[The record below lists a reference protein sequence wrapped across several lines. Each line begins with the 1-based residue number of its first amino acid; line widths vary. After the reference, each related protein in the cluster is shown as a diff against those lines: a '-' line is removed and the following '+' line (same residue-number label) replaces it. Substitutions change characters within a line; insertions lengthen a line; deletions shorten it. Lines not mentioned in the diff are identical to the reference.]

1 MELNDYKQI
10 VVNGELITR
19 ETLSS
24 MCAEEFAGNS
34 AIMRDLYSFL
44 QEWFNDEIF
53 VMVQTSGSTGEPKQM
68 KASKQQMINSA
79 KITCCFLNLK
89 KGDTAL
95 HCMPLRYIAGKMM
108 VVRAIVAG
116 LNLIVV
122 EPCGHPLKDWKGK
135 LDFAAMIPLQVA
147 NSLSVRCEKDALE
160 AIENLIIG
168 GGSIDAGL
176 EEELITLHGNI
187 YSTYG
192 MTETLSHV
200 ALRRINGIEHSDYY
214 TPLSSVSM
222 SLSNEGTLI
231 IDAPQ
236 VCDKLLVTNDIAV
249 MLPNGK
255 FKIVGRKDNIINS
268 GGVKIQTERVEEK
281 LKGKIDVPYA
291 VTSVLHKLL
300 GEAVVLVLEYE
311 NGNSSTAR
319 EDEIFEKGIIGVC
332 NKVLE
337 RFERPKRIIYVNKL
351 PLTET
356 GKINRAALKLMAVKI
371 VGEALV

>member
-1 MELNDYKQI
+1 MKQNDYNQI
-10 VVNGELITR
+10 VVNGGIITR
-19 ETLSS
+19 EMLSTLG
-24 MCAEEFAGNS
+24 ADEFAGNS
-34 AIMRDLYSFL
+34 AIMRDLYCFL
-44 QEWFNDEIF
+44 QEWFNDETF
-53 VMVQTSGSTGEPKQM
+53 VTVYTSGSTGEPKQM
-68 KASKQQMINSA
+68 KTSKRQMINSA
-79 KITCCFLNLK
+79 NITCCFLNLK

-95 HCMPLRYIAGKMM
+95 LCMPLRYIAGKMM

-116 LNLIVV
+116 LKLNVV

-160 AIENLIIG
+160 KIENLIIG
-168 GGSIDAGL
+168 GGAIDAGL
-176 EEELITLHGNI
+176 EKELIMLHGNI

-200 ALRRINGIEHSDYY
+200 ALRRINGTERSDYY
-214 TPLSSVSM
+214 TPLASVSM

-236 VCDKLLVTNDIAV
+236 VCDKMLVTNDIAV
-249 MLPNGK
+249 MLSNGK

-291 VTSVLHKLL
+291 VTSVPHKLL
-300 GEAVVLVLEYE
+300 GEAGVLVLESEKWSGSVSVTDE
-311 NGNSSTAR
+311 NLQR
-319 EDEIFEKGIIGVC
+319 GIVDLC
-332 NKVLE
+332 NEFLE

-351 PLTET
+351 PHTET
-356 GKINRAALKLMAVKI
+356 GKINRAALKMLALEVVK
-371 VGEALV
+371 